1 MMNRYRNETFEL
13 CRSKGWD
20 KAPVST
26 VWLLFTEEIGELA
39 SAIRQYQRHF
49 RKTGLKKDRGTD
61 VSTEM
66 GDVVSYLFQ
75 LAHMLNIDLDEMWE
89 KHKVKVQERRYAD
102 STIKSKSTLDN
113 DEPTPE

>member
-1 MMNRYRNETFEL
+1 M
-13 CRSKGWD
+13 
-20 KAPVST
+20 ST

-66 GDVVSYLFQ
+66 GDVFSYLFQ

-89 KHKVKVQERRYAD
+89 KHKVKVQERRYAAFLPETVEQTRPED
-102 STIKSKSTLDN
+102 KSRSDLDLV
-113 DEPTPE
+113 

>member
-1 MMNRYRNETFEL
+1 
-13 CRSKGWD
+13 
-20 KAPVST
+20 
-26 VWLLFTEEIGELA
+26 
-39 SAIRQYQRHF
+39 
-49 RKTGLKKDRGTD
+49 
-61 VSTEM
+61 M
-66 GDVVSYLFQ
+66 GDVFSYLFQ